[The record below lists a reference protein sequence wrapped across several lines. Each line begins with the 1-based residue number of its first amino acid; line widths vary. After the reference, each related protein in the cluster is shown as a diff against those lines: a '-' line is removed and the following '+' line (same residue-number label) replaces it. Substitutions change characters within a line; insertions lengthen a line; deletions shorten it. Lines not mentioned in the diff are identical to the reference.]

1 MEANMK
7 NINSL
12 ITIFVF
18 TMTLVSIA
26 HAITLQEAKSE
37 GFVGEQR
44 DGYVGIVNNSA
55 SAEIQT
61 LLNDVNSQR
70 RQRYQQIAQ
79 QNGLS
84 VDQVAALAY
93 ERAVEATQAGHFFQN
108 ASGSWVRK

>member
-1 MEANMK
+1 MGANMK
-7 NINSL
+7 KINYL

-18 TMTLVSIA
+18 TMTLVSVA

-55 SAEIQT
+55 SAEIQM

>member
-7 NINSL
+7 KINSL

-18 TMTLVSIA
+18 TMTLVSVA

-55 SAEIQT
+55 SAEIRT

-70 RQRYQQIAQ
+70 RQRYQQIA
-79 QNGLS
+79 
-84 VDQVAALAY
+84 
-93 ERAVEATQAGHFFQN
+93 
-108 ASGSWVRK
+108 